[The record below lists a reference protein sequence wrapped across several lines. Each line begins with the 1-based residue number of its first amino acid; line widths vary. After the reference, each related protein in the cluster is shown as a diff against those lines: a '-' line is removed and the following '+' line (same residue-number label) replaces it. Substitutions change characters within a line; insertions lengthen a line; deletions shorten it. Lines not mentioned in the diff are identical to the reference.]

1 MDEFI
6 MSYNDYGF
14 VLTIRPSG
22 RTVSLHLRDIR
33 EPDGS
38 STRLTT
44 LTCTALYAAVNKE
57 VNGLHVTPT
66 SHSLS
71 DSSRGQTLDDDQL
84 QGVLKYEGQHEKL
97 FRFFLDPNP
106 DASVNHHA
114 VSDLPSDDSIPILQ
128 SMNESSP
135 PITQHQQ
142 ASPIV
147 PNPAG
152 YLSGL
157 INTLELNYHPAN
169 SILPDLGGY
178 YLPKNIKP
186 FLFAQQSNSL

>member
-1 MDEFI
+1 
-6 MSYNDYGF
+6 MSYNDYSF

-22 RTVSLHLRDIR
+22 RTISLHLQDIR
-33 EPDGS
+33 ELDGS
-38 STRLTT
+38 SMRLTT

-71 DSSRGQTLDDDQL
+71 DLSRRQTLDDDQL
-84 QGVLKYEGQHEKL
+84 QGIFKYEGQHEKL

-114 VSDLPSDDSIPILQ
+114 VFDLSSNDSIPILQ
-128 SMNESSP
+128 SINESSP

-142 ASPIV
+142 TSPIV

-152 YLSGL
+152 NFSGL

-178 YLPKNIKP
+178 YLPKNIKT
-186 FLFAQQSNSL
+186 FFFAQQSNSL